1 MHDVHRSES
10 SDVSLDEALAA
21 LRTVLDALER
31 VVPFLD
37 RCLTTAS
44 DGRCTRAWM
53 VSRRR
58 IGMSPQLFRCDEHGP
73 GPKDDRREWADAPW
87 APGLRAA
94 AKIRAR
100 FGL

>member
-1 MHDVHRSES
+1 MHDGDRVEPS
-10 SDVSLDEALAA
+10 SATSDEALAA
-21 LRTVLDALER
+21 LRTVLDALDR

-37 RCLTTAS
+37 RCLTSAS
-44 DGRCTRAWM
+44 DGRCTRPWM

-58 IGMSPQLFRCDEHGP
+58 LGMSPPFFRCDEHGP
-73 GPKDDRREWADAPW
+73 GPKGDRREWIDAPW
-87 APGLRAA
+87 APALREA